1 MSGLVRERNAPET
14 LLVSELATIDR
25 IIDFVAA
32 RRHLRAS
39 DAADFA
45 SHVKTKLVENDYAI
59 LRKFQGRSSLRTYL
73 TVVIQRMF
81 VDYCV
86 EKWGRWRPSAE
97 AKRAG
102 EVGIVLEQLL
112 WRDGYTFEEACE
124 IVLTNYQMKTDP
136 AELERI
142 AATLPARPRR
152 RFDGEAA
159 LVDRAADTSGA
170 DALVERRDRTR
181 FAERV
186 SATLKR
192 LIDRAEPQD
201 RLILV
206 LKYVDG
212 RSLADIAS
220 MMNLD
225 QKRLYRRHEHL
236 LRDLRDGLEAE
247 GIVAED
253 ALAIF
258 DDPGVSLDW

>member
-14 LLVSELATIDR
+14 VLVSELGTIDR

-45 SHVKTKLVENDYAI
+45 SHVKTKLVEDDYAI

-86 EKWGRWRPSAE
+86 EKWGKWRPSAE
-97 AKRAG
+97 ARRAG

-112 WRDGYTFEEACE
+112 WRDGYTFDQACE
-124 IVLTNYQMKTDP
+124 VIVTNYRMTTDR
-136 AELERI
+136 AGLERI
-142 AATLPARPRR
+142 AAALPARTKRH
-152 RFDGEAA
+152 FEDEGA
-159 LVDRAADTSGA
+159 LVDRAADRGA
-170 DALVERRDRTR
+170 DVLIERRDRTR
-181 FAERV
+181 LAKRV

-192 LIDRAEPQD
+192 LIHRMEPED
-201 RLILV
+201 RLILA
-206 LKYVDG
+206 LKHVDV
-212 RSLADIAS
+212 RSIADIAS

-225 QKRLYRRHEHL
+225 QKRLYRRHERL

-258 DDPGVSLDW
+258 DDPEVSLDW